1 MATELLIY
9 EKVVA
14 LSPERHLGLSV
25 QPSVDFAYSAKLN
38 SVPLMAAEFPH
49 AAGEY
54 PIAFVPSAET
64 VSPIIL
70 LGLHNEQNLYLD
82 EQAHWRAR
90 YIPAF
95 IRRYP
100 FVFAPASKNGK
111 ASDGAGNRMVVGLDE
126 AYPGLNRQGQGER
139 LFDDQAEPTAY
150 VQGVLKFLT
159 DYHLQT
165 QRTAAFCSK
174 LHHKGLL
181 DPIEASI
188 SSPSGEKLALHGLMA
203 VNRDRLRSL
212 PGDELEKLVETDEL
226 ELIYL
231 HLHSMRNLAALAGRL
246 TAAKSVRPPKRDG
259 EQQLTRTNGSRRG
272 KDK

>member
-1 MATELLIY
+1 MPTQLLIY
-9 EKVVA
+9 EQVVP
-14 LSPERHLGLSV
+14 LSVERHRGISV

-38 SVPLMAAEFPH
+38 SVPLMAVEFLH
-49 AAGEY
+49 AAAEY
-54 PIAFVPSAET
+54 PIAFVPLAEG
-64 VSPIIL
+64 VSPVIL

-82 EQAHWRAR
+82 DQGHWQAH
-90 YIPAF
+90 YMPAF

-100 FVFAPASKNGK
+100 FVFTRVPQK
-111 ASDGAGNRMVVGLDE
+111 AGDNADNRVVVGIDE
-126 AYPGLNRQGQGER
+126 AHPGLNNQGRGER

-150 VQGVLKFLT
+150 VRGVLKFLT
-159 DYHLQT
+159 DYQLQA
-165 QRTAAFCSK
+165 QRTAAFCNN
-174 LHHKGLL
+174 LHQKGLL
-181 DPIEASI
+181 YRIEANI
-188 SSPSGEKLALHGLMA
+188 SSPSGESLALHGLMA

-212 PGDELEKLVETDEL
+212 PGDELEKLAKTDEL

-246 TAAKSVRPPKRDG
+246 TAAKSVRPPKRAG